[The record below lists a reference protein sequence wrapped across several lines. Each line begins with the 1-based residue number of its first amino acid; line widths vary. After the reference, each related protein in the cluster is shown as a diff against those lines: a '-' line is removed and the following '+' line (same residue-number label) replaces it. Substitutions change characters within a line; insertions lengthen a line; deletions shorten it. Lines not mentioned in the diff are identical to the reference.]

1 MYYASLATKFSPEP
15 RFGFKFNW
23 TENFR
28 VKGATGVYSQNF
40 IASNSDRDVVNLFYG
55 FLSGTENLQDTYV
68 DEDGNVVDRKHA
80 LQKAVH
86 YILGFEYDLNKYI
99 SFNVEGYIK
108 DFTQLTNTNRN
119 KIYDENEIDQPEVLR
134 MDFIIETGFAKGVD
148 FVVKFNN
155 KNTYLWL
162 GYSLGKVTRWDGIQT
177 YAPIFDRRHNVNLIF
192 TQTFGKDNLWEL
204 NLRWNYGSG
213 LPFTQTA
220 GYYMNVNFNDVNSDY
235 VTSNA
240 NEVTVLYSGLNQ
252 GRLSDY
258 HRMDFALKRKFEFK
272 KTYTESN
279 GKEVTRT
286 KSTMEVIFGVTNTYN
301 RENIFYVNRIT
312 GDRVYQLPI
321 IPTLGFN
328 WAF

>member
-1 MYYASLATKFSPEP
+1 
-15 RFGFKFNW
+15 
-23 TENFR
+23 
-28 VKGATGVYSQNF
+28 
-40 IASNSDRDVVNLFYG
+40 
-55 FLSGTENLQDTYV
+55 
-68 DEDGNVVDRKHA
+68 
-80 LQKAVH
+80 
-86 YILGFEYDLNKYI
+86 
-99 SFNVEGYIK
+99 
-108 DFTQLTNTNRN
+108 
-119 KIYDENEIDQPEVLR
+119 
-134 MDFIIETGFAKGVD
+134 
-148 FVVKFNN
+148 
-155 KNTYLWL
+155 
-162 GYSLGKVTRWDGIQT
+162 
-177 YAPIFDRRHNVNLIF
+177 
-192 TQTFGKDNLWEL
+192 
-204 NLRWNYGSG
+204 
-213 LPFTQTA
+213 
-220 GYYMNVNFNDVNSDY
+220 MNVNFNDVNSDY